1 MFEILFKMQDVINCE
16 ELNAV
21 KARPPQ
27 CGCDITGEVASAEAV
42 HVFE

>member
-1 MFEILFKMQDVINCE
+1 MFEILFKMQDVVNNE

-21 KARPPQ
+21 RPPQ
-27 CGCDITGEVASAEAV
+27 CGCDITGQTASAAAH